1 VSVMEGLDEFGKRY
15 GFDDWREPKG
25 GEALFIWR
33 FALGGQELPGYN
45 ALRIDT
51 VEHADLPRKIE
62 SLWRTGKKGAD
73 RVLLRVD
80 ASEASSV
87 PKARAELLRLLAQFQ
102 SPEIERI
109 GDGPGD
115 IAFGGAGYRALVFA
129 SANIVVLM
137 LNAGDEIQS
146 VEPPARDLDR
156 LLREGPGADRSS
168 VRPTIQRAEVE
179 SASGGRQ
186 VRLVLEAEDPL
197 GRHVWFRLSAPG
209 GEFVAQED
217 GVVFRPEG
225 EGRQAIEVTAVNE
238 NLGVAVEQIDFT
250 I

>member
-1 VSVMEGLDEFGKRY
+1 MEGLDEFGKRH

-51 VEHADLPRKIE
+51 VEHPDLPRRIE
-62 SLWRTGKKGAD
+62 SLWRAGKEDAD
-73 RVLLRVD
+73 RVLVRVD

-87 PKARAELLRLLAQFQ
+87 TKARAELLRLLAQFQ

-129 SANIVVLM
+129 RANIVVLM

-146 VEPPARDLDR
+146 VEPPARELDR

-179 SASGGRQ
+179 SVSGGRQ

-197 GRHVWFRLSAPG
+197 GRHVWFRLSATG
-209 GEFVAQED
+209 GEFVAQND

-225 EGRQAIEVTAVNE
+225 KGRQVIEVTAVNE
-238 NLGVAVEQIDFT
+238 NLGVAVDQIDFT

>member
-1 VSVMEGLDEFGKRY
+1 MSVMEGLDEFGKRH
-15 GFDDWREPKG
+15 GFDDWREPEG

-51 VEHADLPRKIE
+51 VEHPDLPWKIE
-62 SLWRTGKKGAD
+62 SLWRAGKEDAD

-87 PKARAELLRLLAQFQ
+87 TKARAELLRLLAQFQ

-129 SANIVVLM
+129 RANIVVLM
-137 LNAGDEIQS
+137 LNAGDEIES
-146 VEPPARDLDR
+146 VEPPARELDR
-156 LLREGPGADRSS
+156 LLREGPGTDRSS

-179 SASGGRQ
+179 RAAGGRQ
-186 VRLVLEAEDPL
+186 VRLLIDAVDPL
-197 GRHVWFRLSAPG
+197 GRHVWFRLAAKNG
-209 GEFVAQED
+209 AFLAQAD
-217 GVVFRPEG
+217 GVVFMPAD
-225 EGRQAIEVTAVNE
+225 EGRQAIEVAAVNE

-250 I
+250 V